1 MVHIYHLDNI
11 DHFLLLKS
19 TTVDQSQFH
28 AFRLDSFCRKN
39 PIKNWCTKADQSQ
52 WSSLVDFYPKYSS
65 ESRNVPIAD
74 RKDLSDFCG
83 KVKCGKDF

>member
-52 WSSLVDFYPKYSS
+52 WSSLVDFY
-65 ESRNVPIAD
+65 RIQNFRIQ
-74 RKDLSDFCG
+74 
-83 KVKCGKDF
+83 

>member
-1 MVHIYHLDNI
+1 MVYIYHLDNI

-39 PIKNWCTKADQSQ
+39 PIKNWCTKVDQTQ
-52 WSSLVDFYPKYSS
+52 WSSIVDFYQSLKFYLMF
-65 ESRNVPIAD
+65 EN
-74 RKDLSDFCG
+74 F
-83 KVKCGKDF
+83 

>member
-52 WSSLVDFYPKYSS
+52 WSSLVDFYQNLKF
-65 ESRNVPIAD
+65 ESNTIFKQAIY
-74 RKDLSDFCG
+74 
-83 KVKCGKDF
+83 